1 MHGHANAKHKH
12 KHTNTRSPSL
22 LWLDQFICVGGMC
35 LREYI
40 QSLGLHRFLE
50 IKARSIWKFWSV
62 GPMED
67 WRVLANVSASSSFKA
82 DVDQHPSIPSIRP
95 TSPAIAPPA
104 FRAQSPPIWWVFV
117 PEIRIHNHLD
127 LSHFVSLEIRLSYL
141 THSRRRSRLG
151 RKEFLNTFLNQ
162 AFETKTFWMKTVC
175 SLTIPRVLSPPLH
188 PGCFCYPK

>member
-12 KHTNTRSPSL
+12 KHTNTRSPRLLYGQISL
-22 LWLDQFICVGGMC
+22 FVSQRIHPIPW
-35 LREYI
+35 R
-40 QSLGLHRFLE
+40 LHRFLE

-62 GPMED
+62 GPKED

>member
-12 KHTNTRSPSL
+12 KHINTRSPRL
-22 LWLDQFICVGGMC
+22 LCSDLSI
-35 LREYI
+35 LKEYI
-40 QSLGLHRFLE
+40 QSLGSMDFWRLKRDWSE
-50 IKARSIWKFWSV
+50 KFWSV

-82 DVDQHPSIPSIRP
+82 DVDHHPSIPSIRP

-175 SLTIPRVLSPPLH
+175 SLTIPRVLVPPLH
-188 PGCFCYPK
+188 PGRFCYPK

>member
-12 KHTNTRSPSL
+12 KHTSTRSPRL
-22 LWLDQFICVGGMC
+22 LCSDLSI
-35 LREYI
+35 LKEYI
-40 QSLGLHRFLE
+40 QSLGSMDFWRLKRDWSE
-50 IKARSIWKFWSV
+50 KFWSV
-62 GPMED
+62 GPKED

-82 DVDQHPSIPSIRP
+82 DVDHHPSIPSIRP

-151 RKEFLNTFLNQ
+151 RKEFLNNFKPGVWNQNFLDEN
-162 AFETKTFWMKTVC
+162 C
-175 SLTIPRVLSPPLH
+175 LLLN
-188 PGCFCYPK
+188 YPKSFGATPASRALLLSKIKKS